1 MYNGHDYL
9 SCIKIPP
16 TKQVTIN
23 STQKAEKT
31 ELIDFAAEHRVLI
44 SAANKAFGEGK
55 WCHTV
60 VSQNLDY
67 VDTVGTKCCVGCVSF
82 VNVRLENGT
91 FHEDVGYHSAEEST
105 KGLSIHKARIGS
117 SVNALKRVLLSFGEK
132 VEKEVQQL
140 QKQSSSEQ
148 TSIVQKI
155 AVQSLDN
162 KQIQGK
168 SNVSVPFIVPV
179 SYLLQVKHKSPE
191 PNSEQNT
198 DSNRSLVVKSETAD
212 ANQPQAVI
220 KTQSPKITVP
230 SSSDQT
236 KIVMAVVQTTTA
248 DIKTES
254 KSIQVL
260 SAQEVQRME
269 RKRKQMEK
277 QMEFKKRMMEKG
289 AVLNDNKPNP
299 KN

>member
-236 KIVMAVVQTTTA
+236 KLNQSQY
-248 DIKTES
+248 KCCLHKKCNEW
-254 KSIQVL
+254 K
-260 SAQEVQRME
+260 E
-269 RKRKQMEK
+269 KRKQMEK